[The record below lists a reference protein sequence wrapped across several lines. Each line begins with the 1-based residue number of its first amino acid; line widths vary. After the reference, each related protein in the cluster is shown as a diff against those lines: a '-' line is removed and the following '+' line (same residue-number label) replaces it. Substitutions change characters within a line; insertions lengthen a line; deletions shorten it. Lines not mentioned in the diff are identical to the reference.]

1 MSLSSN
7 QIIKKVDDF
16 EYVTRDCVAGALH
29 IYAGALLNSNSDGNV
44 KLSSDATGEL
54 FAGVAVE
61 EVSQASTASAA
72 DNKVQLISANS
83 GKVVKLKLTSVTKAD
98 IGKLCYA
105 SADDAVTLSAG
116 TYSVVVGR
124 VMDIA
129 ETNYCWVKLINDL
142 DTDTDT

>member
-1 MSLSSN
+1 MALSSN
-7 QIIKKVDDF
+7 QNVKKIDDF

-29 IYAGALLNSNSDGNV
+29 IYAGALLNSNAAGNV
-44 KLSSDATGEL
+44 KLSTDAASEL
-54 FAGVAVE
+54 FAGVAIE
-61 EVSQASTASAA
+61 EVEQPSTASIG
-72 DNKVQLISANS
+72 DNKVKLISANS
-83 GKVVKLKLTSVTKAD
+83 GKTVKLKLTSVTKAD

-116 TYSVVVGR
+116 TNSVVVGR